1 LINSLSF
8 KFKTMIDKSEETIML
23 LNHKEALD
31 FFIENPD
38 YLIPLS
44 VPRIEDIHSILMKD
58 LWIDKNV
65 SKRSVGISGK
75 NYKPLENEFQ
85 LLEALSEMC
94 KLVNNK
100 QNVFEKALLLLV
112 LIYHIQPFVDGI
124 KGLLEFLEMLF

>member
-1 LINSLSF
+1 
-8 KFKTMIDKSEETIML
+8 MIDKNEETKML

-112 LIYHIQPFVDGI
+112 LISHIQPFVDGI
-124 KGLLEFLEMLF
+124 KGLLELL